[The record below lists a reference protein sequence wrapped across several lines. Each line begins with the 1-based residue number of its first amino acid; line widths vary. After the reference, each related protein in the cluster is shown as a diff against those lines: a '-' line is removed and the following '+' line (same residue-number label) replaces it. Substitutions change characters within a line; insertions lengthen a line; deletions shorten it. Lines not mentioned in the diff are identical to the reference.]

1 MASTGGRHALR
12 STSAQSTASP
22 VGHVASH
29 MQGGTFGHKAKHG
42 GRSSSKSTCTSS
54 ARSRLSLDSSD
65 RSSSEITEATSTT
78 SNKSME
84 KLDTDSKD
92 SNFVSKSRV
101 PAHLNS
107 VETSSDI
114 SRDAWVREQILL
126 KLKKHVTHLL
136 ETFCIVDL
144 QTYGA
149 PTLATSKDLLPTEG
163 IVDCKP
169 HFVHSE
175 YPGQSSQI
183 TAERYG
189 DGQQKYRVILAGDLH
204 DPTYDS
210 SIAGQRFYGH
220 LDLTHLVNA
229 VRASQGDV
237 RTSEDPPPDIFLAIA
252 IEEMD
257 ALGFRIRRRPKPGMS
272 KRVSRKNMLDLAMD
286 LIRYIHK
293 DYFVLE
299 SSDIEEVYHI
309 AQVSPSL
316 LDPNSSAS
324 QPPDLSPLIDHLAR
338 GEKFHCDVAWAGSK
352 VAYCLPMKG
361 QYRDCWLC
369 FLVDGILPAIW

>member
-1 MASTGGRHALR
+1 MASTGGCHALR
-12 STSAQSTASP
+12 STSVLCTASQ

-29 MQGGTFGHKAKHG
+29 MQRRTFGHKAKQG
-42 GRSSSKSTCTSS
+42 SRSSSKSSHTSS
-54 ARSRLSLDSSD
+54 ARSQPSHSNSD
-65 RSSSEITEATSTT
+65 RSSSDITEATSTT
-78 SNKSME
+78 SNKSPE
-84 KLDTDSKD
+84 KLDTDPED
-92 SNFVSKSRV
+92 SNFISKSRAPV
-101 PAHLNS
+101 YLDS
-107 VETSSDI
+107 VEASSDI

-126 KLKKHVTHLL
+126 KLRKHVSHLL

-144 QTYGA
+144 QAYGA
-149 PTLATSKDLLPTEG
+149 PTLATSRDLLPTEEY
-163 IVDCKP
+163 VECKP
-169 HFVHSE
+169 HFIHSK
-175 YPGQSSQI
+175 YLGQSSQI

-189 DGQQKYRVILAGDLH
+189 DGRQKYRVILAGDLH
-204 DPTYDS
+204 DPMYEYST
-210 SIAGQRFYGH
+210 AGQRFYGH
-220 LDLTHLVNA
+220 LDLTNLVNA

-237 RTSEDPPPDIFLAIA
+237 RTSEDPPPDIFLAMA

-272 KRVSRKNMLDLAMD
+272 KRVSRKDQLDLAMD
-286 LIRYIHK
+286 LICYIHK

-299 SSDIEEVYHI
+299 SSDIEKVYRI

-316 LDPNSSAS
+316 LEPNSSAS
-324 QPPDLSPLIDHLAR
+324 QPPDLSPLVNHLAR

-369 FLVDGILPAIW
+369 FLVDGTLPVIR